1 MAFRLRRGTDA
12 ERQTVV
18 FAEGELI
25 YVTDTQEVYAGDGST
40 AGGNRITGN
49 VSSSPA
55 SLTRDLNMA
64 GYAITGN
71 GTIGIAGNI
80 TATSFIGD
88 GSALTN
94 LPVSSGSGTGIIDGD
109 TYEINIQ
116 GDIISDDSTIMVD
129 ASAVSFTGDGSNL
142 TNLTLNQLDDV
153 GALSPNA
160 SDVLAYVGGNWTSI
174 DIDSIYTP
182 PEQEVGGGAGILEG
196 QTYDIN
202 ITGDVLAEDSTILIN
217 TATQTVNAPSGFT
230 GNIAGDLTG
239 NVINTNTSVA
249 VVNSAS
255 LTTEFTGD
263 LTGEVFGNVQGSVFA
278 DDSTTLI
285 NSATGEINATGGL
298 TYTGGST
305 NITSGTTGQSVVS
318 LSNTGGSQ
326 VLKFSRTDSGTA
338 PSQIIG
344 SLAFDQIDD
353 TGTNTYNSLGFW
365 HGGIYIANSS
375 TASFA
380 ATNYVGIENG
390 NLCVGNYSAAAGYRL
405 DVRGNAV
412 VHGSLELKDTRTLA
426 SITGEQDGQVFWD
439 SNTKKLYI
447 YDGTADWREIITSR
461 TDILDGSATIGSVLR
476 FGDLLTQSEVDTFD
490 QDSATLAGG
499 ILYNATKDAFEFYQQ
514 GSWTNIPDAGDHTG
528 QLAQWNNSSKT
539 WDVHSWETPQTGQ
552 YLYWDGTHWTPTNA
566 PAGGGG
572 GGSDFTH
579 IGVTA
584 DDSTIRLINEGET
597 ISILGGTGITTTTDA
612 EGAVTIEGVA
622 QNFTWGVITGTPTT
636 LAGYGITDALSQG
649 DAFDVQGSVFADD
662 SALLVD
668 AVNGL
673 ITGPMENPTITGTI
687 DSSDSSAITFAPAV
701 VMNSDLTVENS
712 LSVTNNIT
720 ADTLT
725 VTTLSYDNLE
735 TTGGGTPEIESD
747 GGIDLTAATRVEIT
761 QSPLKMASFTTTARD
776 ALSSED
782 GDMIYNSTTNK
793 FQGYANGAWV
803 DLH

>member
-94 LPVSSGSGTGIIDGD
+94 LPVSESSGTGIIDGD

-129 ASAVSFTGDGSNL
+129 ASAVSFAGDGSNL

-182 PEQEVGGGAGILEG
+182 PEQEGGGGDGILEG

-202 ITGDVLAEDSTILIN
+202 ITGDVLASDSTILIN

-230 GNIAGDLTG
+230 GNIVGDLTG
-239 NVINTNTSVA
+239 NVVNPNTSVA

-255 LTTEFTGD
+255 LTTEFNGD
-263 LTGEVFGNVQGSVFA
+263 LNGEVFGNVQGSVFA

-405 DVRGNAV
+405 DVRGDAV

-447 YDGTADWREIITSR
+447 YDGDADWREIITSR
-461 TDILDGSATIGSVLR
+461 TDILDGSATIGSILR

-636 LAGYGITDALSQG
+636 VSGYGITDAVVASDLGNFTFTTSTL
-649 DAFDVQGSVFADD
+649 D
-662 SALLVD
+662 
-668 AVNGL
+668 
-673 ITGPMENPTITGTI
+673 T
-687 DSSDSSAITFAPAV
+687 SDSSGITVTPA
-701 VMNSDLTVENS
+701 MTIQSDLTVENS

-725 VTTLSYDNLE
+725 VTTLTYDNLE
-735 TTGGGTPEIESD
+735 TTGSGTPEIESD
-747 GGIDLTAATRVEIT
+747 GGIDLTAGTRVEIT
-761 QSPLKMASFTTTARD
+761 QSPIKMASFTTSARD

>member
-1 MAFRLRRGTDA
+1 M
-12 ERQTVV
+12 
-18 FAEGELI
+18 
-25 YVTDTQEVYAGDGST
+25 
-40 AGGNRITGN
+40 
-49 VSSSPA
+49 
-55 SLTRDLNMA
+55 
-64 GYAITGN
+64 
-71 GTIGIAGNI
+71 
-80 TATSFIGD
+80 
-88 GSALTN
+88 
-94 LPVSSGSGTGIIDGD
+94 
-109 TYEINIQ
+109 
-116 GDIISDDSTIMVD
+116 
-129 ASAVSFTGDGSNL
+129 
-142 TNLTLNQLDDV
+142 
-153 GALSPNA
+153 
-160 SDVLAYVGGNWTSI
+160 
-174 DIDSIYTP
+174 
-182 PEQEVGGGAGILEG
+182 
-196 QTYDIN
+196 
-202 ITGDVLAEDSTILIN
+202 
-217 TATQTVNAPSGFT
+217 
-230 GNIAGDLTG
+230 TG

-285 NSATGEINATGGL
+285 NSATGEINA
-298 TYTGGST
+298 
-305 NITSGTTGQSVVS
+305 
-318 LSNTGGSQ
+318 
-326 VLKFSRTDSGTA
+326 
-338 PSQIIG
+338 
-344 SLAFDQIDD
+344 
-353 TGTNTYNSLGFW
+353 
-365 HGGIYIANSS
+365 
-375 TASFA
+375 
-380 ATNYVGIENG
+380 
-390 NLCVGNYSAAAGYRL
+390 
-405 DVRGNAV
+405 
-412 VHGSLELKDTRTLA
+412 
-426 SITGEQDGQVFWD
+426 QDGQVFWD

-447 YDGTADWREIITSR
+447 YDGSADWREIITSR
-461 TDILDGSATIGSVLR
+461 TDILDGSATIGSILR

-566 PAGGGG
+566 PAGGGS

-636 LAGYGITDALSQG
+636 LAGYGITDAATSAQGTLADSALQAG

-701 VMNSDLTVENS
+701 TMNSDLTVENS

-720 ADTLT
+720 ADSLQ
-725 VTTLSYDNLE
+725 VTTLTYDNLE

-761 QSPLKMASFTTTARD
+761 QSPLKMASFTTSARD

>member
-25 YVTDTQEVYAGDGST
+25 YVTDTQEVYAGDGTT

-80 TATSFIGD
+80 TATQFIGD
-88 GSALTN
+88 GSGLTN
-94 LPVSSGSGTGIIDGD
+94 LPVSESSGTGIIDGD

-182 PEQEVGGGAGILEG
+182 PEQEVVGGAGILEG
-196 QTYDIN
+196 QTYDIS

-217 TATQTVNAPSGFT
+217 TATQTINAPSGFT
-230 GNIAGDLTG
+230 GNLVGELTG
-239 NVINTNTSVA
+239 NVVNANSSVS
-249 VVNSAS
+249 VVNSD
-255 LTTEFTGD
+255 LFTTTFTGD

-305 NITSGTTGQSVVS
+305 NITSGTSGQSVVS

-405 DVRGNAV
+405 DVRGDAV

-447 YDGTADWREIITSR
+447 YDGDADWREIITSR
-461 TDILDGSATIGSVLR
+461 TDILDGSATVGSILR

-499 ILYNATKDAFEFYQQ
+499 IVYNATKDAFEFYQQ

-636 LAGYGITDALSQG
+636 VSGYGITDA
-649 DAFDVQGSVFADD
+649 V
-662 SALLVD
+662 VD
-668 AVNGL
+668 NDLGNFTFTTSTL
-673 ITGPMENPTITGTI
+673 DT
-687 DSSDSSAITFAPAV
+687 SDSSGITVTPA
-701 VMNSDLTVENS
+701 MTIQSDLTVENS
-712 LSVTNNIT
+712 LSVTNSIT
-720 ADTLT
+720 ADTLS
-725 VTTLSYDNLE
+725 VTTLTYDNLE

-747 GGIDLTAATRVEIT
+747 GGIDLTAGTRVEIT

>member
-94 LPVSSGSGTGIIDGD
+94 LPVGDSGTGIIDGD

-129 ASAVSFTGDGSNL
+129 ASAVSFNGDGSNL

-182 PEQEVGGGAGILEG
+182 PEQEGGGGAGILEG
-196 QTYDIN
+196 QTYDIS
-202 ITGDVLAEDSTILIN
+202 ITGDVISDSSTILVN
-217 TATQTVNAPSGFT
+217 TATDTFT
-230 GNIAGDLTG
+230 GNLTGDVTGNLTG
-239 NVINTNTSVA
+239 NVAGNTTGYH
-249 VVNSAS
+249 
-255 LTTEFTGD
+255 TGD
-263 LTGEVFGNVQGSVFA
+263 MTGSVFGN
-278 DDSTTLI
+278 DSTVIIDGASNTLYGNIDDI
-285 NSATGEINATGGL
+285 NTL
-298 TYTGGST
+298 TYATPLTIT
-305 NITSGTTGQSVVS
+305 NKS
-318 LSNTGGSQ
+318 
-326 VLKFSRTDSGTA
+326 
-338 PSQIIG
+338 
-344 SLAFDQIDD
+344 
-353 TGTNTYNSLGFW
+353 
-365 HGGIYIANSS
+365 SS
-375 TASFA
+375 TANINFVNNAAASSMGLTVKAEDEKGLLSFIRNSTSDLSGNNNLIYGGVYFGVDDSNGRTDTA
-380 ATNYVGIENG
+380 IMLGYEDKFVWAVDEDGSPPESQHMIFNSSG
-390 NLCVGNYSAAAGYRL
+390 NLGIGTFAPTEKL
-405 DVRGNAV
+405 DVRGNVAINDG
-412 VHGSLELKDTRTLA
+412 HIILNDSRTLA
-426 SITGEQDGQVFWD
+426 SITGEVDGQVFWD

-447 YDGTADWREIITSR
+447 YDGDSDWREIITSR
-461 TDILDGSATIGSVLR
+461 TDILDGSATIGSILR

-636 LAGYGITDALSQG
+636 VSGYGITDA
-649 DAFDVQGSVFADD
+649 VVGSDLGNFTFTTSTLD
-662 SALLVD
+662 
-668 AVNGL
+668 
-673 ITGPMENPTITGTI
+673 T
-687 DSSDSSAITFAPAV
+687 SDSSGITVTPA
-701 VMNSDLTVENS
+701 MTIQSDLTVENS

-725 VTTLSYDNLE
+725 VTTLTYDNLE
-735 TTGGGTPEIESD
+735 TTGSGTPEIESD
-747 GGIDLTAATRVEIT
+747 GGIDLTAGTRVEIT
-761 QSPLKMASFTTTARD
+761 QSPIKMASFTTSARD

>member
-94 LPVSSGSGTGIIDGD
+94 LPVSSGTGIIDGD

-230 GNIAGDLTG
+230 GNLTG
-239 NVINTNTSVA
+239 NVTGTITGNV
-249 VVNSAS
+249 
-255 LTTEFTGD
+255 TGD
-263 LTGEVFGNVQGSVFA
+263 LTGDVTGNVQGSVFA

-326 VLKFSRTDSGTA
+326 VLKFARTDSGTA

-447 YDGTADWREIITSR
+447 YDGDADWREIITSR
-461 TDILDGSATIGSVLR
+461 TDILDGSATIGSVLK

-499 ILYNATKDAFEFYQQ
+499 MLYNATKDAFEFYQQ

-528 QLAQWNNSSKT
+528 QLTQWNNTSKV
-539 WDVHSWETPQTGQ
+539 WEVSSWETPQTGQ

-566 PAGGGG
+566 PAGGG

-636 LAGYGITDALSQG
+636 VSGYGITDA
-649 DAFDVQGSVFADD
+649 VADSD
-662 SALLVD
+662 LGNFTFTTSTLD
-668 AVNGL
+668 TN
-673 ITGPMENPTITGTI
+673 
-687 DSSDSSAITFAPAV
+687 DSSGITVTPA
-701 VMNSDLTVENS
+701 MTIQSDLTVENDLNVSRVVADS
-712 LSVTNNIT
+712 LQ
-720 ADTLT
+720 
-725 VTTLSYDNLE
+725 VTTLTYDNLE

-747 GGIDLTAATRVEIT
+747 GGIDLTAATRVQIT